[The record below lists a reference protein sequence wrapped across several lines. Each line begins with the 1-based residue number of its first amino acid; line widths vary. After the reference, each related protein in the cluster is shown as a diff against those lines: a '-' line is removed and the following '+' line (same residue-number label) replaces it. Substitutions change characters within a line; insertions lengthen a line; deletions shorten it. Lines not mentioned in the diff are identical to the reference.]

1 MCSPGFEGDACEK
14 DIPCDCNGKGTCKA
28 GRCHCMPGYE
38 GESCEIKAKCPQDC
52 SGHVF
57 AAGRPAIASLAM
69 LAKHVRKTQRRC
81 GNKAVYPLAAQPTV
95 TAMASAGMAWEITTV
110 TL

>member
-38 GESCEIKAKCPQDC
+38 GESCEDKARMSTRLFWTWYLQ
-52 SGHVF
+52 
-57 AAGRPAIASLAM
+57 
-69 LAKHVRKTQRRC
+69 
-81 GNKAVYPLAAQPTV
+81 
-95 TAMASAGMAWEITTV
+95 W
-110 TL
+110 